1 MTQPGIRKSL
11 DAMQALGVSVILKIT
26 VSVIVHVIYAVFK
39 HNCNDCTNAN
49 CPLYTAQSEGNYTQ

>member
-26 VSVIVHVIYAVFK
+26 VSVIVHVIYAEFK
-39 HNCNDCTNAN
+39 HNCSDCTNAN
-49 CPLYTAQSEGNYTQ
+49 CPLYTAQSVGLS